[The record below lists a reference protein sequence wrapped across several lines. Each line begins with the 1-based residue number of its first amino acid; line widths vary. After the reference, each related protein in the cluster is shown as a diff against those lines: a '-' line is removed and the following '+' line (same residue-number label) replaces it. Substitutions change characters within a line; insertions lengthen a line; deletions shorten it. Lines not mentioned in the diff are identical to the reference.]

1 MTPSSLR
8 IDAGLW
14 ALLAAA
20 GVFAAVLVSPAVL
33 SGDALYW
40 HIAAGRW
47 MIENQ
52 AVLRINL
59 FSFTLAGDGWINQDW
74 LSELL
79 FAGAYVGAGWSGVVG
94 LTALAAGSSAGFLA
108 FHLARG
114 RRVAIAGLWFLLAV
128 IAAAGS
134 IKALPFVLALPCLVA
149 WTGALTGAGDRPPLK
164 FLPLMLVWA
173 NLSNSF
179 VFGLGLAMVVGLEQI
194 LFAPKARLMVARAWA
209 VFVGFSLVFSL
220 ITPTGVFGLA
230 AALQVLRPGPVVSV
244 LPLLVGLPA
253 IAMLISQRRMV
264 LRAVFIGGF
273 FVVALTSASAA
284 LGFAVMVPLLAAGA
298 VQDEKLELKLR
309 AAFALIGVILLGG
322 VVRIALPLD
331 RGDDVVT
338 PKTALAAVPTAL
350 KRLPVLNEREFGG
363 FLLFREIKPFIDG
376 RPLYAPA
383 FRRRTTEPG
392 LLAETLARYH
402 ISWTI
407 LKPGNPAIAAMDEMA
422 GWHRL
427 YADQWA
433 VVHVRNGSH

>member
-1 MTPSSLR
+1 LR
-8 IDAGLW
+8 IDAGMW
-14 ALLAAA
+14 AVLAAA
-20 GVFAAVLVSPAVL
+20 GVFAAVLVSPSVL
-33 SGDALYW
+33 SGDALFW

-59 FSFTLAGDGWINQDW
+59 FSFTHAGDSWINQDW
-74 LSELL
+74 LSEFLL
-79 FAGAYVGAGWSGVVG
+79 AGAYVGAGWSGVVS

-114 RRVAIAGLWFLLAV
+114 RRVAVAGLWFLLAV

-134 IKALPFVLALPCLVA
+134 VKALPFVLALPCLVA
-149 WTGALTGAGDRPPLK
+149 WTGALAHAGDRPPLK
-164 FLPLMLVWA
+164 FLVVMLVWA

-179 VFGLGLAMVVGLEQI
+179 VFGLGLAVLVGAEQV
-194 LFAPKARLMVARAWA
+194 LFAKDRLAVARAWA
-209 VFVGFSLVFSL
+209 VFVGFSFLFSL
-220 ITPTGVFGLA
+220 ITPTGVFGLV
-230 AALQVLRPGPVVSV
+230 AALRVLRPGPVVSV

-264 LRAVFIGGF
+264 LRAVFVGGF
-273 FVVALTSASAA
+273 FAVALMSVSAA

-298 VQDEKLELKLR
+298 AQDEKLQLKLR
-309 AAFALIGVILLGG
+309 PVFALIGVIVVGA

-331 RGDDVVT
+331 RGDDAVT
-338 PKTALAAVPTAL
+338 PKTALAAVPPSL
-350 KRLPVLNEREFGG
+350 KRQPVLNERAFGG
-363 FLLFREIKPFIDG
+363 FLIFREIKPFIDG

-392 LLAETLARYH
+392 LVAETLARYH
-402 ISWTI
+402 IRWTI
-407 LKPGNPAIAAMDEMA
+407 LKPGNPVIAQMDGMS

-433 VVHVRNGSH
+433 VVHVKTATH